1 MFRVA
6 VLVVAYNAERKLAN
20 VLRRIPQVT
29 NDIQMEVLVCD
40 DASSDRTSEV
50 GQRFASEFQNKNI
63 KVIRHEINLGYGGNQ
78 KFGYEWAIRDYFDAV
93 VLLHGD
99 GQYAPELVESF
110 VRPIMNDQADVVLGS
125 RMMIKGSARAGGMPL
140 YKFVGNK
147 ILTRWQNFITGTGF
161 SEWHCGYRAYSVPSL
176 KSINYLENSDGFDFD
191 TQIILQMNSAGKRI
205 IEIPIPTYYG
215 DEICYVQ
222 GLKYARQVSTAVVKH
237 RLKSMG
243 FFASRV
249 TSPEYRFKHDEHS
262 SHSKI
267 KKVIEN
273 LPPGNV
279 LDVGCA
285 GGEISEFA
293 TQIGHKVIAVDL
305 NKPQTLL

>member
-6 VLVVAYNAERKLAN
+6 VLVVAYNAEKKLAD
-20 VLRRIPQVT
+20 VLKRIPQVT

-140 YKFVGNK
+140 
-147 ILTRWQNFITGTGF
+147 
-161 SEWHCGYRAYSVPSL
+161 
-176 KSINYLENSDGFDFD
+176 
-191 TQIILQMNSAGKRI
+191 
-205 IEIPIPTYYG
+205 
-215 DEICYVQ
+215 
-222 GLKYARQVSTAVVKH
+222 
-237 RLKSMG
+237 
-243 FFASRV
+243 
-249 TSPEYRFKHDEHS
+249 
-262 SHSKI
+262 
-267 KKVIEN
+267 
-273 LPPGNV
+273 
-279 LDVGCA
+279 
-285 GGEISEFA
+285 
-293 TQIGHKVIAVDL
+293 
-305 NKPQTLL
+305 